1 MTTPSLRLSSVQDV
15 IVGLQRIS
23 AILPNGTENVL
34 LSTGILTTID
44 TAVSELWLP
53 TPICDAFASAFGLT
67 YFEPADRY
75 ALTNA
80 AYSALQAAPP
90 IFKFTIGGAASGG
103 ETIVIEIPWKAF
115 DLKASYPIF
124 ANSTNYFPLRRAAN
138 DSQMALGRAFLQEVY
153 LSVDWERDEFNIS
166 QAVFKA
172 PMPEPSI
179 VTILPKEGPGDTLI
193 PFPSPQP
200 SVRKLSP
207 GAIAGITIGCL
218 LLVILLICAGWWFWR
233 RRQRANA
240 EAEATSTLPVGEK
253 KDAGDSRPDGMGDM
267 PKDSK
272 DEPRTDLELEARAVA
287 EMYAPHGASE
297 VHYGSPV
304 REVNTEAVEA
314 DGTSPIYELP
324 SPIEIRR

>member
-1 MTTPSLRLSSVQDV
+1 MQDV
-15 IVGLQRIS
+15 IVGLQRITS
-23 AILPNGTENVL
+23 TLPNGTETIL

-80 AYSALQAAPP
+80 AYTALQAAPP
-90 IFKFTIGGAASGG
+90 VFRFTIGGAASGG
-103 ETIVIEIPWKAF
+103 ETIEIEIPWKAF

-166 QAVFKA
+166 QAAFKA

-179 VTILPKEGPGDTLI
+179 VTILPKEETSDTLI
-193 PFPSPQP
+193 PLPNSQA
-200 SVRKLSP
+200 SGRSLSP
-207 GAIAGITIGCL
+207 GAIAGIVIGCL
-218 LLVILLICAGWWFWR
+218 LLVVFVGAGWWLR
-233 RRQRANA
+233 QRRQRSRADT
-240 EAEATSTLPVGEK
+240 EATNTLPVDEK
-253 KDAGDSRPDGMGDM
+253 KDTGDSRPDGMGDV

-272 DEPRTDLELEARAVA
+272 DQTRTDLELEARAVA

-297 VHYGSPV
+297 VHYGGAV

-324 SPIEIRR
+324 SPIEVRRE